1 MSVTHIAGVHVN
13 VDGRV
18 IQRCALCG
26 EKLIDSAHSL
36 NIGFTDASGYP
47 VFQAGTLVRQR
58 DDGIW
63 EYAKPQAHS
72 LPNDNCLP
80 LVEM

>member
-1 MSVTHIAGVHVN
+1 MSTLMVGSFNA
-13 VDGRV
+13 
-18 IQRCALCG
+18 A
-26 EKLIDSAHSL
+26 
-36 NIGFTDASGYP
+36 DASGYP